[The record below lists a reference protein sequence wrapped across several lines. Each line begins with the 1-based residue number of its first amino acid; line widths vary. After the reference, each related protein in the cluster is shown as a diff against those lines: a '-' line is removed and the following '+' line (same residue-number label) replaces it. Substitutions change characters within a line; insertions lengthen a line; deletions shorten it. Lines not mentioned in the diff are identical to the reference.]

1 EFFQSPETLTE
12 FKRILATSDLI
23 LQIAPPDT
31 PIYGK
36 SGNATWLEFSTRCL
50 AGQMVVNG
58 KSAVTFAFILNWEKG
73 DVDQVVSTM
82 FDIMRGVMREIKKAV
97 T

>member
-1 EFFQSPETLTE
+1 MARVQ
-12 FKRILATSDLI
+12 
-23 LQIAPPDT
+23 
-31 PIYGK
+31 
-36 SGNATWLEFSTRCL
+36 TRCL

-58 KSAVTFAFILNWEKG
+58 KSAVTFAFILNWERG
-73 DVDQVVSTM
+73 DIDHVVATM